1 MAPLELYILTFNCA
15 RNLASPHVLAPHM
28 FNALPKDKPLPDII
42 ALSLQE
48 VAPIAY
54 SFLGG
59 SLLTPYFNR
68 ISHALSSAVKF
79 REAESELRYQLVVV
93 RNVGLTALMVF
104 AKPNVT
110 KRVQWL
116 HTAGVGVGLW
126 EMGNK
131 GAVGVRLGLSSDEG
145 SEETMELTLVS
156 AHFAPFED
164 RLVRR
169 NQDWENVVRHLV
181 FSGDEGPKRNTRQC
195 REGDETQPLLL
206 NRAKDAPKLDGLFK
220 SRNHIFFAGDL
231 NYRTSNKGPGPS
243 DYLSFPQP
251 AATDSPQHFL
261 TWLQR
266 DQLSQERK
274 AKRTLHGLEELP
286 ISFPPTYKYLHVN
299 GDRPVKRD
307 IHSIGLGDSEP
318 EQWVWS
324 RRRYPSW
331 CDRILFTPSDGL
343 QPHIYA
349 SLPVLPTSDHRPVAL
364 SVTLPEKSAG
374 NILEAPFPIDPD
386 WCLRR
391 ASARRKEVIVGI
403 LAYLSLTREGNS
415 ILVGLVA
422 GALIG
427 WFLIKSLI

>member
-1 MAPLELYILTFNCA
+1 L
-15 RNLASPHVLAPHM
+15 

-68 ISHALSSAVKF
+68 ISHALDAASKF
-79 REAESELRYQLVVV
+79 READAEVRYQLVVA

-104 AKPNVT
+104 ARPNVA
-110 KRVQWL
+110 KRIRWL

-131 GAVGVRLGLSSDEG
+131 GAVGVRLGLSSDED
-145 SEETMELTLVS
+145 SEESMELTLVS
-156 AHFAPFED
+156 AHFAAFED

-169 NQDWENVVRHLV
+169 NQDWENTVRYLV
-181 FSGDEGPKRNTRQC
+181 FSGDEAPERNMEQG
-195 REGDETQPLLL
+195 REEDDAQPLLF
-206 NRAKDAPKLDGLFK
+206 NPAKEAPTLDGLFK
-220 SRNHIFFAGDL
+220 SGNHIFFAGDL
-231 NYRTSNKGPGPS
+231 NYRTNNKGPGPS

-251 AATDSPQHFL
+251 TLTDSPQHFL

-286 ISFPPTYKYLHVN
+286 ISFPPTYKYLHANADKPVN
-299 GDRPVKRD
+299 RV
-307 IHSIGLGDSEP
+307 INSIGLEGTET
-318 EQWVWS
+318 EKWTWS

-331 CDRILFTPSDGL
+331 CDRILFAPSDGL

-364 SVTLPEKSAG
+364 SVTLLGTSAG
-374 NILEAPFPIDPD
+374 NVFEAPFPINPD
-386 WCLRR
+386 WCSRR
-391 ASARRKEVIVGI
+391 ASARRREVVVGI

-422 GALIG
+422 GALVG
-427 WFLIKSLI
+427 WFLVKSLI